1 MACIIKKPDETRG
14 IISFTSPE
22 HREVITGETKQF
34 LIDNR
39 DKWIY
44 LQHHNWQPCESNDFY
59 DSNLCNHHDL
69 TNSGS
74 CLDMD
79 CCNFSPSDYE
89 YGNNERFFDVLY
101 VARCVSFKRINVFF
115 SVCKELLRQR
125 PETKILFVCP
135 IPDEDCD
142 PKDPKSI
149 YLNMFSREER
159 KNFVCLFLD
168 YDYPFTLSK
177 EVLSHFYKSSKVF
190 LHTSNNE
197 RHPRV
202 CSYAWASGMSVVGYP
217 NLSTFLPSEFN
228 QEPYFYDVTSDNQ
241 YVHRIIQA
249 IEKPITKADYDK
261 IKYYVGEKFSIQTL
275 KGKLEH
281 LFKMKKYQFTDSN
294 IYWKNLDFRMGRHC
308 EISLGDNSLKISI
321 PELMKKVEQT
331 DLPLDCDDLELSL
344 SNMEN

>member
-149 YLNMFSREER
+149 YLNMFSREREKTLYAYFLIMTILLPYR
-159 KNFVCLFLD
+159 KKSCLTFINHQKFSYTHLTTKDTPEFVVTHGHLVCL
-168 YDYPFTLSK
+168 
-177 EVLSHFYKSSKVF
+177 
-190 LHTSNNE
+190 
-197 RHPRV
+197 
-202 CSYAWASGMSVVGYP
+202 
-217 NLSTFLPSEFN
+217 
-228 QEPYFYDVTSDNQ
+228 
-241 YVHRIIQA
+241 
-249 IEKPITKADYDK
+249 
-261 IKYYVGEKFSIQTL
+261 
-275 KGKLEH
+275 
-281 LFKMKKYQFTDSN
+281 
-294 IYWKNLDFRMGRHC
+294 
-308 EISLGDNSLKISI
+308 
-321 PELMKKVEQT
+321 
-331 DLPLDCDDLELSL
+331 
-344 SNMEN
+344 